1 MRARG
6 LLALGLLAVML
17 IAGLRWAGEAVAASA
32 SQRLLPIY
40 SVETLEKKVALGF
53 NCAWDNTDIPQLLEI
68 LDRYHIKT
76 TFFVSGSWCKKF
88 PESVK
93 ALYDAGHEIGSH
105 SNTHTDMVTLDRDGI
120 LREIDLCNEKVANIT
135 GVSPTL
141 FRMPSG
147 SYNDLVI
154 ETIRSR
160 GMIPIQWDCDSLDY
174 RNPTPDAMRERI
186 MGKLQNGSILL
197 FHSGAQNTPAALPDI
212 LEAIAGAGYE
222 IVPVSALILPEPYT
236 IDHEGRQHPSQ

>member
-6 LLALGLLAVML
+6 LLALGLIAVML
-17 IAGLRWAGEAVAASA
+17 IAGVRWAGKAVAASA

-40 SVETLEKKVALGF
+40 SVETPEKKVALGF
-53 NCAWDNTDIPQLLEI
+53 NCAWDNADIPQLIEI
-68 LDRYHIKT
+68 LERYQIKT

-93 ALYDAGHEIGSH
+93 ALADAGHEIGSH
-105 SNTHTDMVTLDRDGI
+105 SNTHTDMVTLDREGI
-120 LREIDLCNEKVANIT
+120 LREIDLCNEKIANIT
-135 GVSPTL
+135 GAAPTL

-160 GMIPIQWDCDSLDY
+160 GMIPIQWDCDLVHMKT
-174 RNPTPDAMRERI
+174 RN
-186 MGKLQNGSILL
+186 KK
-197 FHSGAQNTPAALPDI
+197 
-212 LEAIAGAGYE
+212 
-222 IVPVSALILPEPYT
+222 SAW
-236 IDHEGRQHPSQ
+236 